1 MSGIEEIKN
10 PVRTRGIPRQQVSS
24 KGMMDEACTK
34 AVQVQQSRPFQG
46 GFSCLPHASVSP
58 SFFSLRFFPTL
69 RRYAILFIKTPVPLP
84 CRQLCTCSP
93 ELHAML
99 VGPWSK
105 ECTQG
110 GDMRRGGGD
119 KAPACTN
126 PKSSAKKKGKKQH
139 LSLSLTQPYFNAH
152 APAVHTA
159 IE

>member
-1 MSGIEEIKN
+1 MK
-10 PVRTRGIPRQQVSS
+10 RARRQCRCS
-24 KGMMDEACTK
+24 K
-34 AVQVQQSRPFQG
+34 AVHFKEASAVSRMLL
-46 GFSCLPHASVSP
+46 SLHLSSLSV
-58 SFFSLRFFPTL
+58 FFSYVAD

-126 PKSSAKKKGKKQH
+126 PKSSAKKREKTTSV
-139 LSLSLTQPYFNAH
+139 SLSYTTIFQCSCSSCAYCDRMKRCHEKQEA
-152 APAVHTA
+152 
-159 IE
+159 